1 MEKLAE
7 MEGEHEV
14 FGMFA
19 HVFSGRAP
27 VTIRKRGHAILKV
40 CDHLERSELEQFPM
54 AEITLYRFFC
64 AERAAGAPPSRLM
77 GITQAMAFCRHVLDM
92 RELQPILDSKRCSG
106 AAKELDPKERK
117 QASPLAVRGLLKLHA
132 IVDEGD
138 DSWDAIFAGAALLC
152 CCCRGRWG
160 DLMRSETALVF
171 RDGGGTPTFL
181 ESRTGQH
188 KTMCAQM
195 HRHQFLPSQDLRVMS
210 SKRKL

>member
-92 RELQPILDSKRCSG
+92 RELQPILDSRDVQELRKSWTPKRGSRPARLQCVGCSSCT
-106 AAKELDPKERK
+106 
-117 QASPLAVRGLLKLHA
+117 Q
-132 IVDEGD
+132 
-138 DSWDAIFAGAALLC
+138 
-152 CCCRGRWG
+152 
-160 DLMRSETALVF
+160 
-171 RDGGGTPTFL
+171 
-181 ESRTGQH
+181 
-188 KTMCAQM
+188 
-195 HRHQFLPSQDLRVMS
+195 
-210 SKRKL
+210 